1 MIKYQKQFDS
11 PDPAANGSMYTNNQA
26 MKTKRQLQLMKKRKA
41 TPWTTSPVF
50 SFSIRLWNTLNLKF
64 ERAFVQYDTKS
75 ATTPHMNPRYKTEQ
89 NKTEQE
95 EIPCQN
101 MIANLIMQFSNCCS
115 GMILE

>member
-89 NKTEQE
+89 NRTKQTRRRY
-95 EIPCQN
+95 
-101 MIANLIMQFSNCCS
+101 LVRT
-115 GMILE
+115 